1 MRRGRPYGQ
10 ISAAIVSFFL
20 MVLVFTWWLL
30 SSAAI
35 AAELVSDDS
44 VCIIMRVKAVTSS
57 NLTDTLVALRELRY
71 GANTALL
78 ASDLIAVVYSRIGTP
93 IGRLC

>member
-10 ISAAIVSFFL
+10 ISAAIVSVFL
-20 MVLVFTWWLL
+20 IVLVFTWWLL

-35 AAELVSDDS
+35 AAELVSNDS
-44 VCIIMRVKAVTSS
+44 VCIIMRVKAVTSG

-71 GANTALL
+71 GASTA
-78 ASDLIAVVYSRIGTP
+78 R
-93 IGRLC
+93 